1 MNLHQ
6 RRVYSQ
12 NIEGVLA
19 TTANQFKSKHFLK
32 NIVGTYLILVC
43 FLSAYVFKLDFFFL
57 NENGNIFLFSI
68 STNMCIFALVDFL
81 FFFFFK
87 NEKQNRVFF
96 LLSNMLYMLLNLY
109 LKVEST
115 SCSAVTH
122 HWCLQT
128 ICYSTYTC

>member
-32 NIVGTYLILVC
+32 NIVGTYLILVS

-81 FFFFFK
+81 FFFFFQK
-87 NEKQNRVFF
+87 RKTEQSIFSV
-96 LLSNMLYMLLNLY
+96 
-109 LKVEST
+109 V
-115 SCSAVTH
+115 
-122 HWCLQT
+122 
-128 ICYSTYTC
+128 

>member
-68 STNMCIFALVDFL
+68 STNMCIFALVDF
-81 FFFFFK
+81 FFFFFSKTK
-87 NEKQNRVFF
+87 NRTEYFF
-96 LLSNMLYMLLNLY
+96 CCL
-109 LKVEST
+109 T
-115 SCSAVTH
+115 CS
-122 HWCLQT
+122 
-128 ICYSTYTC
+128 ICYSTYT

>member
-19 TTANQFKSKHFLK
+19 TTANQFKSKQFLK
-32 NIVGTYLILVC
+32 YIVGTYLILVC

-81 FFFFFK
+81 IFFFK
-87 NEKQNRVFF
+87 NEKQRKEYFF
-96 LLSNMLYMLLNLY
+96 CY
-109 LKVEST
+109 LTRS
-115 SCSAVTH
+115 
-122 HWCLQT
+122 
-128 ICYSTYTC
+128 ICYSTYN